1 VDEWIFA
8 HNSTSLRSLQI
19 YKRVRFGQKFLSDE
33 EAERVLSHWT
43 SLDKLD
49 VNGAVWEAS
58 IAFCFLRN
66 PDAEVCDQREQ
77 VMKGEELQRVIR
89 RMPDAQTPFWG
100 RENAY
105 R

>member
-8 HNSTSLRSLQI
+8 HNSTSLRSFKI
-19 YKRVRFGQKFLSDE
+19 YKRVRFGQKILSDE

-49 VNGAVWEAS
+49 VNGAAWEVS
-58 IAFCFLRN
+58 IAFFFLRN
-66 PDAEVCDQREQ
+66 PDADVCDQRKQ
-77 VMKGEELQRVIR
+77 VMKGEELERVVR
-89 RMPDAQTPFWG
+89 RMPDAQTQFWG
-100 RENAY
+100 WEDAY